1 MGFRITST
9 KEIKRDIC
17 MKVYEK
23 IEKIFYESSQLIRE
37 SAKLSKDITKAISE
51 MKNCLEKGNKIII
64 FGNGGSA
71 ADAQHIAGELIG
83 RFQME
88 RNSLPVIALNTD
100 TSILTALGNDYSF
113 EIIFSRQC
121 ESLVKKGDVCI
132 GISTSGN
139 SKNVING
146 LNTSKQNGAVTLALL
161 GNDGGKI
168 KNIVDISII
177 VNSNSTP
184 RIQEVHRIIY
194 HIICEQIEKELFE
207 K

>member
-1 MGFRITST
+1 M
-9 KEIKRDIC
+9 EN
-17 MKVYEK
+17 
-23 IEKIFYESSQLIRE
+23 IEKIFHESSQLIRE
-37 SAKLSKDITKAISE
+37 SANLSTDITRAISE
-51 MKNCLEKGNKIII
+51 IKSCLENGNKIVI

-88 RNSLPVIALNTD
+88 RNSLPAIALNTD

-113 EIIFSRQC
+113 ETIFSRQC

-146 LNTSKQNGAVTLALL
+146 LNTAKQNGAVTLALL
-161 GNDGGKI
+161 GNNGGEI
-168 KNIVDISII
+168 KNIVDVPII